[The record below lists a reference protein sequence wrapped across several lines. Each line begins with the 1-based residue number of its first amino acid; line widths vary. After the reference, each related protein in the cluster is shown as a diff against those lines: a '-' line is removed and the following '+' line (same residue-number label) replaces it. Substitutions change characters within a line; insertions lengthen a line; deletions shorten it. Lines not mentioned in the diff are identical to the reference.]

1 MGPRQNRAEIASACI
16 IGLTALAGVA
26 VWPRLP
32 AEVAIHFS
40 ASGTPDNYVSKPVGV
55 ALLPALMVAT
65 LAVLKGAFR
74 YDPPDAPQVATTIT
88 VATMA
93 FMGAIHGLV
102 LAWNLGY
109 AVPFDLVLVGSLV
122 WAVLVVAYAANGER
136 VHA

>member
-1 MGPRQNRAEIASACI
+1 MARRQSRADIVSGAIIA
-16 IGLTALAGVA
+16 LTAMAGVA
-26 VWPRLP
+26 VWSRLP

-55 ALLPALMVAT
+55 VLMPALMLGT
-65 LAVLKGAFR
+65 LIVLKGAFR
-74 YDPPDAPQVATTIT
+74 YDPPDVPQVAATVT

-109 AVPFDLVLVGSLV
+109 QVPFDLVLVGSLV
-122 WAVLVVAYAANGER
+122 WAVLIVGYAVKMEYE
-136 VHA
+136 HE

>member
-1 MGPRQNRAEIASACI
+1 MALRRNQADIASGVL

-26 VWPRLP
+26 VWSQLP

-55 ALLPALMVAT
+55 VLLPALMLGT
-65 LAVLKGAFR
+65 LLILKGAFR
-74 YDPPDAPQVATTIT
+74 YDPPETPQVAAAIT

-109 AVPFDLVLVGSLV
+109 PVPFDLVLGGSLV
-122 WAVLVVAYAANGER
+122 WAVFIVVYARQA
-136 VHA
+136 A